1 MTHNGTALICRPGS
15 EDRDQ
20 DCINVR
26 GVLKRELGLTVAELG
41 SATARL
47 SGSDVLFTGTEFFVG
62 LGARSN
68 TEGALAVAA
77 TWPEYPCTPVKVG
90 THFEQ
95 FNPPTFIFGQS
106 LAFLLEAPFILFL
119 S

>member
-20 DCINVR
+20 DCSNVR

-77 TWPEYPCTPVKVG
+77 TWPEYPCTPVKVRD
-90 THFEQ
+90 HFKQ
-95 FNPPTFIFGQS
+95 FNPTTLFWANQ
-106 LAFLLEAPFILFL
+106 LAFYL
-119 S
+119 SSA